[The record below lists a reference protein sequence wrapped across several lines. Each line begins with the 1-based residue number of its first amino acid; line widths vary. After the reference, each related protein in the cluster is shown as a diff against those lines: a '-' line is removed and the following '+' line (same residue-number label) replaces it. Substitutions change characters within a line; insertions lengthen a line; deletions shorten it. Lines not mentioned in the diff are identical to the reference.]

1 MTTIKTVLLIGF
13 LMFFTQNSFAW
24 DGPGYGH
31 NGSQH
36 HRYIRN
42 PDLTLVSGMDTI
54 DSRVLIAGPGCPNS
68 N

>member
-1 MTTIKTVLLIGF
+1 MMTIKTVLLIGF

-24 DGPGYGH
+24 DGGH
-31 NGSQH
+31 DRGH
-36 HRYIRN
+36 HHEFRN